1 MSDEKVRGTSRII
14 DEVDDYLKRISSTST
29 DFKTDEM
36 GFGLK
41 YLNKYFKPTNGESML
56 QYFDKILKGIE
67 NDVEM
72 EKIATNDYLDL
83 NQDGRDTVCE
93 LALAIVNYADERNIM
108 ALANQS
114 INGDFVST
122 VDDLD
127 YDKEDKE
134 ENKFIYVEDTMDKLG
149 FRDIPLLLERLKG
162 LGVLQKEV
170 DTISDIAK
178 DYAPFILDAVSNSG
192 APEGCYDLIL
202 DLFNSLDTLNTLTR
216 FVRKLKYLTKKEGR
230 DIDVGYD
237 PTRSTRSNKYVSDM
251 KISRREPRVDEST
264 FEQKAEMM
272 KVAFKN
278 LSDEAFSNRIM
289 NIVKSAKNSDD
300 FIFDLY
306 QFMRGNYFETKNYK
320 NVIKAKI
327 MARINEGAV
336 NIEPLYEQ
344 LDNISAPLLAETL
357 YYILYSLG
365 SDDKQVVYDYVKLIE
380 YPADMFN
387 EDAIVVPESF
397 DLKLLLAYTFI
408 SNDTEVMK
416 LYSST
421 LKNKKLADAIQLL
434 FLEDERRNYLMKPA
448 IFEDWMLKAQ
458 PNFNGKYQ
466 VSDVV
471 TYINQSLGGISRNS
485 RLSTDDIQEFAEVV
499 TDELNDIAGR

>member
-93 LALAIVNYADERNIM
+93 LALAIVNYADERNVM

-149 FRDIPLLLERLKG
+149 YRDIPLLLERLKG

-178 DYAPFILDAVSNSG
+178 DYAPFILDAVSNSN
-192 APEGCYDLIL
+192 APDGCYDLVL

-237 PTRSTRSNKYVSDM
+237 TTRSTRSNKYVSDI
-251 KISRREPRVDEST
+251 KVGRREPRIDTST
-264 FEQKAEMM
+264 LEQKAEMM

-300 FIFDLY
+300 FILDLY

-387 EDAIVVPESF
+387 EDAMVIPENF

>member
-14 DEVDDYLKRISSTST
+14 DEVDEYLKRISSTST

-127 YDKEDKE
+127 YEKEDKE
-134 ENKFIYVEDTMDKLG
+134 EKKFIYIEDSLDKLG
-149 FRDIPLLLERLKG
+149 HTDILLLLERLKG

-170 DTISDIAK
+170 DTISDMAK
-178 DYAPFILDAVSNSG
+178 DYAPFILDAVSNSN

-230 DIDVGYD
+230 EIIEGYD
-237 PTRSTRSNKYVSDM
+237 NRSIRSNKYVSDI
-251 KISRREPRVDEST
+251 KVGRREPREDTST
-264 FEQKAEMM
+264 LEQKTEII

-278 LSDEAFSNRIM
+278 FSDQVLSDRIM
-289 NIVKSAKNSDD
+289 NVIRSAKNSDD
-300 FIFDLY
+300 LILDLY
-306 QFMRGNYFETKNYK
+306 QFMRGSYFETKNYK

-344 LDNISAPLLAETL
+344 LDYISAPSFAETL

-365 SDDKQVVYDYVKLIE
+365 SDDKQVVYDYAKLIQ

-387 EDAIVVPESF
+387 EDGVVVPENF
-397 DLKLLLAYTFI
+397 DLKLLLAYTFL
-408 SNDTEVMK
+408 SSDTSIMK

-421 LKNKKLADAIQLL
+421 LKNKKLADAIQIL
-434 FLEDERRNYLMKPA
+434 FLEDERGNYLMKPA

-499 TDELNDIAGR
+499 TDELNDVAGK